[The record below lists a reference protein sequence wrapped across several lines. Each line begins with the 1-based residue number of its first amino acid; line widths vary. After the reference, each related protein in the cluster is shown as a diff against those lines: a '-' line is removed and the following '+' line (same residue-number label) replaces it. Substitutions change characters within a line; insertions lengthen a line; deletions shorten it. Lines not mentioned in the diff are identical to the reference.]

1 MDYIGKLVRLK
12 DDFIASAQ
20 LVDQNHS
27 LKFGTVVDQQMVGN
41 NRYLLVVD
49 DEVFGTWR
57 AVNSNIDVLPTASV

>member
-12 DDFIASAQ
+12 DDFIVSAQ
-20 LVDQNHS
+20 QNHS
-27 LKFGTVVDQQMVGN
+27 LKFGTVVDRQMVGN

-57 AVNSNIDVLPTASV
+57 AFNSNIDVLPTASV